1 MAMDPYETTNLLLS
15 KIKTIDPDN
24 ASKIMGYIL
33 IHDVGE
39 RELAGL
45 AFGPE
50 TFLLGVI
57 AKAKT
62 HLGLSPNTLSAATAP
77 LTPSSPLNPI
87 SRPVV
92 VGGSGGFGNP
102 FSHSSSP
109 RLPGPGGGPFVDFA
123 RNPSPHSWPV
133 SGFAAANANNSN
145 SSGGGGGSSSN
156 SNVSLSPKSSP
167 FLSYDS
173 IRAGSFK
180 GAAFSKCGGNGS
192 GDSSSISADAL
203 EDYPFDEYLSFLDD
217 PSSRN
222 DEFDPGLQ
230 LAGYPDVGAD
240 AQLHRRRFSES
251 DACPNTEDGAFGIGY
266 RPCLNNRAMVGSPRE
281 MESLYLQQHEG
292 MMRLKAAH
300 HHQQQQRLA
309 YSKYMNFLLQQQ
321 NDTQRLGGAA
331 AAMNSDEFHKFGR
344 FCTERNEFYAMAMA
358 EKANSASRQIYLTFP
373 ADSTFKDEDVSNYFS
388 TFGPVEDVRIPY
400 QQKRMF
406 GFVTFVHS
414 ETVKLIL
421 ARGNPHF
428 ICDSRVLVKP
438 YKEKGKAATE
448 HQLLERGNFSPC
460 SSPSGLDGRELYDL
474 PMGGRVPY
482 NSQEMM
488 LRRKLEEQAEL
499 QQAIELQGRRLV
511 NLQLPDLRGDYV
523 NHHQRSLS
531 MGGISLSTHSPLS
544 QKIAKSEEEE
554 TVESS
559 ALSAADDAANQN
571 FQPEVNHTCNM
582 VGNEE
587 NINNDASNLTN
598 CHGSNAEHVNRD
610 AVASQSK
617 SSLENVSALSNSSP
631 SDTTSL

>member
-1 MAMDPYETTNLLLS
+1 MDPYETTNLLLS

-92 VGGSGGFGNP
+92 VGG
-102 FSHSSSP
+102 
-109 RLPGPGGGPFVDFA
+109 PGGGPFVDFA

-145 SSGGGGGSSSN
+145 
-156 SNVSLSPKSSP
+156 
-167 FLSYDS
+167 
-173 IRAGSFK
+173 R
-180 GAAFSKCGGNGS
+180 AAFSKCGGNGS

-266 RPCLNNRAMVGSPRE
+266 RPSGLNNRAMVGSPRE

-321 NDTQRLGGAA
+321 NDTQRL
-331 AAMNSDEFHKFGR
+331 NSDEFHKFGR

-438 YKEKGKAATE
+438 YKEKGKAATDSRRHHHLH

-544 QKIAKSEEEE
+544 QKIAKSEEEGQFNMSSYAYRL
-554 TVESS
+554 TV
-559 ALSAADDAANQN
+559 
-571 FQPEVNHTCNM
+571 V
-582 VGNEE
+582 
-587 NINNDASNLTN
+587 
-598 CHGSNAEHVNRD
+598 
-610 AVASQSK
+610 
-617 SSLENVSALSNSSP
+617 SP
-631 SDTTSL
+631 SIHLKYGGLAVINLIFNLSFVFVLLHTRNC

>member
-1 MAMDPYETTNLLLS
+1 MDPYETTNLLLS

-62 HLGLSPNTLSAATAP
+62 HLGLSPNTLSATAP
-77 LTPSSPLNPI
+77 STPSSPLNPI

-92 VGGSGGFGNP
+92 VGGCGRGNNP
-102 FSHSSSP
+102 FSHSSP

-133 SGFAAANANNSN
+133 SGFAAVSANNSN
-145 SSGGGGGSSSN
+145 CTGGGSSSN
-156 SNVSLSPKSSP
+156 STVSLSPKSSP

-192 GDSSSISADAL
+192 GDSSSNSADAL

-230 LAGYPDVGAD
+230 LGGYPDVDGD

-266 RPCLNNRAMVGSPRE
+266 RPCLNSRALVGSPRE

-300 HHQQQQRLA
+300 HHQQQRLA

-321 NDTQRLGGAA
+321 NDPQRLRGAS
-331 AAMNSDEFHKFGR
+331 AAMNSDEFQKFGR
-344 FCTERNEFYAMAMA
+344 FCPERTEFYAMAMA

-499 QQAIELQGRRLV
+499 QQAIELQGRRFI

-531 MGGISLSTHSPLS
+531 MGGVSMSTHSPLN

-554 TVESS
+554 NVESS
-559 ALSAADDAANQN
+559 ALSAADEAAHQN
-571 FQPEVNHTCNM
+571 FQPEVKPICNM
-582 VGNEE
+582 VSNKEE
-587 NINNDASNLTN
+587 NINNVASNMNN
-598 CHGSNAEHVNRD
+598 CHGSNAEHDPRD
-610 AVASQSK
+610 AVVASQSK
-617 SSLENVSALSNSSP
+617 SYLESVSAVSSSSP